1 MVRRNGKCWI
11 FNSGNT
17 LGKFIPRADL
27 YLKKGVH
34 MKKWKLAGLFAMAL
48 MVSAAP
54 LQALA
59 TSPEFA
65 YTAEKWASLQDNKLE
80 YGEIAD
86 LIHEYNT
93 TVRQNEL
100 DYQKY
105 KGKTSTDIAKEYY
118 DSANEVS
125 ERISYPD
132 DDSANYAGQISQALN
147 SEISVDN
154 LTEQGDNNV
163 DDGEI
168 KRLGYEQAEKSL
180 VQQAQKLMISY
191 YSGKASLDSLED
203 AVTQAETAYTQAQTR
218 KSAGMAL
225 QSEVDNA
232 AEAVTN
238 AKASLQS
245 AKSSLE
251 QTRQQL
257 IIMLGWNYNDSVEIG
272 SLPDVDTS
280 AVSSI
285 NVTSDIQTAIANNYS
300 IKITERRLANSQSE
314 NNRAA
319 YTNTLTNQ
327 KDTVSTNVKNAYNSL
342 VLAKDSYEQAKTSYE
357 LAEKE
362 RAAAELRLS
371 AGTTTKKTYAKQ
383 ESACLSAKTSMESA
397 KLSFFTAKVSY
408 DWAVAG
414 LASAS

>member
-1 MVRRNGKCWI
+1 M
-11 FNSGNT
+11 
-17 LGKFIPRADL
+17 IPRADL
-27 YLKKGVH
+27 YLPQKGMDIS
-34 MKKWKLAGLFAMAL
+34 MKKWKIAGLFAMTL
-48 MVSAAP
+48 MMSVTP
-54 LQALA
+54 IQAFA

-118 DSANEVS
+118 DSAAEIT
-125 ERISYPD
+125 ERINYPE
-132 DDSANYAGQISQALN
+132 DDSANYANQISSALS
-147 SEISVDN
+147 SEISADN
-154 LTEQGDNNV
+154 LKEQGDSNV

-168 KRLGYEQAEKSL
+168 KRLGYEQEEKSL

-191 YSGKASLDSLED
+191 YSGKASLDTLED
-203 AVTQAETAYTQAQTR
+203 AVTQAETAYTQAQT
-218 KSAGMAL
+218 KKAAGMAL
-225 QSEVDNA
+225 QSDVDTA
-232 AEAVTN
+232 AESVTT

-257 IIMLGWNYNDSVEIG
+257 VIMLGWNYNDSVEFG
-272 SLPDVDTS
+272 TLPEVDTS

-285 NVTSDIQTAIANNYS
+285 NAITNNYS
-300 IKITERRLANSQSE
+300 IKITERSLANSQSE
-314 NNRAA
+314 NNRAT
-319 YTNTLTNQ
+319 YTSTLSNQ

-342 VLAKDSYEQAKTSYE
+342 VLAKNSYEQAKTSCE

-371 AGTTTKKTYAKQ
+371 AGTITKKTYAKQ
-383 ESACLSAKTSMESA
+383 ESACLSAKTSMESE
-397 KLSFFTAKVSY
+397 KLSFLTAKISY

>member
-1 MVRRNGKCWI
+1 
-11 FNSGNT
+11 
-17 LGKFIPRADL
+17 
-27 YLKKGVH
+27 
-34 MKKWKLAGLFAMAL
+34 MKKWKIAGLFAMAL
-48 MVSAAP
+48 MMGVTP
-54 LQALA
+54 LQAFA

-65 YTAEKWASLQDNKLE
+65 YTAEKWASLRDNKLE
-80 YGEIAD
+80 YSEIAD

-100 DYQKY
+100 DYQEY

-118 DSANEVS
+118 DSAAEVT
-125 ERISYPD
+125 ERINYPE
-132 DDSANYAGQISQALN
+132 DDSTNYANQLSSALS
-147 SEISVDN
+147 SEISADN
-154 LTEQGDNNV
+154 LTEEGDSNV

-168 KRLGYEQAEKSL
+168 KRLGYEQEEKSL
-180 VQQAQKLMISY
+180 VQQAQELMISY

-218 KSAGMAL
+218 KAAGMAL
-225 QSEVDNA
+225 QSDVDTA
-232 AEAVTN
+232 AESVTT

-257 IIMLGWNYNDSVEIG
+257 VIMLGWNYNDSVEFG
-272 SLPDVDTS
+272 TLPEVDTS

-285 NVTSDIQTAIANNYS
+285 NVTSDIQTAITNNYS

-314 NNRAA
+314 NNRAT
-319 YTNTLTNQ
+319 YTSTLSNQ

-342 VLAKDSYEQAKTSYE
+342 VLAKNSYEQAKTSYE
-357 LAEKE
+357 LEEKE

-371 AGTTTKKTYAKQ
+371 AGTITKKTYAKQ
-383 ESACLSAKTSMESA
+383 ESACLSAKTSMESE
-397 KLSFFTAKVSY
+397 KLSFLTTKVTY